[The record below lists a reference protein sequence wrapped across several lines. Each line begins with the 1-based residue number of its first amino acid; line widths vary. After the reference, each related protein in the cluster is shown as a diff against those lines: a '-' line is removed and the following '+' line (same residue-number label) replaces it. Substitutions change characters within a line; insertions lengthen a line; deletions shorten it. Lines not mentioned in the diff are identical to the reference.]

1 MKQLYLFTSFLLLLV
16 FNFSCK
22 KDKDDDCSKE
32 PKAEAYLTDVFE
44 FQLKDLGS
52 QVGFCG
58 PVIVATLDS
67 AKSTLT
73 YFKAIDLPPG
83 ISFSLNTY
91 YKGKFKVHPEQY
103 KCMDGWGD
111 PLPGQLP
118 LTVYPNFVNIVSWEK
133 K

>member
-1 MKQLYLFTSFLLLLV
+1 MQQSAKSRSNTT
-16 FNFSCK
+16 
-22 KDKDDDCSKE
+22 
-32 PKAEAYLTDVFE
+32 AIFE
-44 FQLKDLGS
+44 FYVMDGGS
-52 QVGFCG
+52 GDGFCG

-67 AKSTLT
+67 TESTKT

-118 LTVYPNFVNIVSWEK
+118 RNIYPNFVNIISWEK

>member
-1 MKQLYLFTSFLLLLV
+1 MKPKLLGIVLLSLSV
-16 FNFSCK
+16 ICFSCK
-22 KDKDDDCSKE
+22 KDKDDDCSKA

-118 LTVYPNFVNIVSWEK
+118 RTIYPNFVNIISWEK

>member
-1 MKQLYLFTSFLLLLV
+1 MKQLYLYTSFLLLVV
-16 FNFSCK
+16 FNYSCK

-32 PKAEAYLTDVFE
+32 QKAEAYITDVFE
-44 FQLKDLGS
+44 FYVMDGGS
-52 QVGFCG
+52 GDGFCG
-58 PVIVATLDS
+58 PVIVAKLDS
-67 AKSTLT
+67 TSNNTL

-91 YKGKFKVHPEQY
+91 YRGKFKVHPEQY

-118 LTVYPNFVNIVSWEK
+118 LTVYPNFVNIISWEK

>member
-1 MKQLYLFTSFLLLLV
+1 MKNKLLGIAFFSLIV
-16 FNFSCK
+16 FCFSCK

-32 PKAEAYLTDVFE
+32 QKAEAYITDVFE
-44 FQLKDLGS
+44 FYVMDGGS
-52 QVGFCG
+52 GDGFCG
-58 PVIVATLDS
+58 PVIVAKLDS
-67 AKSTLT
+67 TSNNTL

-91 YKGKFKVHPEQY
+91 YRGKFKVHPEQY

-118 LTVYPNFVNIVSWEK
+118 PTVYPNFVNIISWEK